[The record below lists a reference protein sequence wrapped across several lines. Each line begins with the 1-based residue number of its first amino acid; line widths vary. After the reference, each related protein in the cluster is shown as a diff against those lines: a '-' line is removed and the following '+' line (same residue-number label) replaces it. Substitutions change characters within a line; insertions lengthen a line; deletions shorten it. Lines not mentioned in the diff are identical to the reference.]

1 MRQPLCDF
9 HLSLNSLLK
18 TFFTIQLET
27 ASPLT
32 PFRKQP
38 HQSNSHGQSWL
49 PASKPGGC
57 HVPSPSLLFFSAL
70 SPLCCGCTTP
80 QKPSTLTASA
90 NQYL

>member
-18 TFFTIQLET
+18 TLFTIQLET
-27 ASPLT
+27 ARPMT

-57 HVPSPSLLFFSAL
+57 HVPSPSLIFSL
-70 SPLCCGCTTP
+70 L
-80 QKPSTLTASA
+80 LVHSA
-90 NQYL
+90 VAAQLHRNLPH